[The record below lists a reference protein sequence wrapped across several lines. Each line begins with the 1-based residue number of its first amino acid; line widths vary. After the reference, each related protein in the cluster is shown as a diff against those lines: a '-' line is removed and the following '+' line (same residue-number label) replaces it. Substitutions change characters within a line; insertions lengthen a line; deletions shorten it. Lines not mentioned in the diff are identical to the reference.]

1 MVCAEIVPNIRFNN
15 LKIGGPCDGIYFSA
29 NKKNPSNSQHCQVIQ
44 RRSDSTRKRGDFK
57 RVSRSSLVSA
67 SNMAGRPPI
76 RNSCKSLFIILEIL
90 KFLNYSYF
98 FQIMT
103 RKLKIGNLTN
113 TTELYPLVASA
124 LW

>member
-1 MVCAEIVPNIRFNN
+1 MVCAEIVPNMRFNN

-29 NKKNPSNSQHCQVIQ
+29 NKKKPLQTHSIVKSSRDVLSQPEKEEIL
-44 RRSDSTRKRGDFK
+44 RGFLEALSC
-57 RVSRSSLVSA
+57 RYPTWPV
-67 SNMAGRPPI
+67 GRPI

-98 FQIMT
+98 VQIMT

-113 TTELYPLVASA
+113 MTELYP
-124 LW
+124 